1 MFRRSR
7 SDEAAAPATPSPGAG
22 AGHATEVAA
31 RPGAKGRPTPSRKE
45 AEAARKARARTPRTR
60 KELAAARRA
69 ARIEQSERVRRG
81 MRTGNEADLL
91 PRDRGPV
98 KRFLRDFVDARL
110 TFLELMMPLLL
121 LSLLLS
127 LTGNAYLVTTS
138 SNMMPLLL
146 LLALADGVA
155 LRFRVR
161 RQLKAR
167 FPDESWKGT
176 TYYAVVRALQVRF
189 LRMPKPQVKLGQELP
204 EHYR

>member
-1 MFRRSR
+1 MFRRSK
-7 SDEAAAPATPSPGAG
+7 SDPSAAAGTTSTVEAAP
-22 AGHATEVAA
+22 
-31 RPGAKGRPTPSRKE
+31 RPGAKGRPTPSRRE
-45 AEAARKARARTPRTR
+45 SEAARKARARTPRTR
-60 KELAAARRA
+60 KELAEARRA
-69 ARIEQSERVRRG
+69 ARVEQGERVRRG

-91 PRDRGPV
+91 PRDRGAV
-98 KRFLRDFVDARL
+98 RRFVRDFVDARL

-161 RQLKAR
+161 RQLKVR
-167 FPDESWKGT
+167 FPDEPVKGT
-176 TYYAVVRALQVRF
+176 TYYAVMRALQVRP

>member
-1 MFRRSR
+1 MFRHSK
-7 SDEAAAPATPSPGAG
+7 SDPSAAAGTTSTVEAAP
-22 AGHATEVAA
+22 
-31 RPGAKGRPTPSRKE
+31 RPGAKGRPTPSRRE
-45 AEAARKARARTPRTR
+45 SEAARKARARTPRTR
-60 KELAAARRA
+60 KELAEARRA
-69 ARIEQSERVRRG
+69 ARVEQGERVRRG

-91 PRDRGPV
+91 PRDRGAV
-98 KRFLRDFVDARL
+98 RRFVRDFVDARL

-161 RQLKAR
+161 RQLKVR
-167 FPDESWKGT
+167 FPDEPVKGT
-176 TYYAVVRALQVRF
+176 TYYAVMRALQVRP